1 MKNTFWKIW
10 GMPLL
15 LGLMSIAGLITALVG
30 DDVWDVFSWLTL
42 GIPLVII
49 GWFLIKK
56 QPTAK

>member
-56 QPTAK
+56 QPAAK